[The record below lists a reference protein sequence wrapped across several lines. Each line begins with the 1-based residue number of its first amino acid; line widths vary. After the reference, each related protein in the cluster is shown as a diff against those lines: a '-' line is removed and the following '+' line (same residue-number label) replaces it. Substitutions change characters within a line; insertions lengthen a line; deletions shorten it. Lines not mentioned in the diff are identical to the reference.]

1 MGESP
6 GRAGRWAFRSGL
18 RPSLQAQRPELNY
31 KDNSFNLFPPLRV
44 YFYECSKTICDTKYD
59 EFHDLIKGN
68 GWERLRQSG
77 SHVIYRKGSRTYPV
91 PYHKGKEL
99 GKGLENKMKKDMGL
113 K

>member
-1 MGESP
+1 MN
-6 GRAGRWAFRSGL
+6 FTTLL
-18 RPSLQAQRPELNY
+18 R
-31 KDNSFNLFPPLRV
+31 
-44 YFYECSKTICDTKYD
+44 
-59 EFHDLIKGN
+59 GN

-77 SHVIYRKGSRTYPV
+77 SHVTYRKGSRTYPV

>member
-1 MGESP
+1 MN
-6 GRAGRWAFRSGL
+6 FTTLL
-18 RPSLQAQRPELNY
+18 R
-31 KDNSFNLFPPLRV
+31 
-44 YFYECSKTICDTKYD
+44 
-59 EFHDLIKGN
+59 GN
-68 GWERLRQSG
+68 GWERPRQSG

>member
-1 MGESP
+1 MGD
-6 GRAGRWAFRSGL
+6 
-18 RPSLQAQRPELNY
+18 LQAQRPELNY
-31 KDNSFNLFPPLRV
+31 KDNSFNLFLPLRV
-44 YFYECSKTICDTKYD
+44 YFYECS
-59 EFHDLIKGN
+59 KGN

-99 GKGLENKMKKDMGL
+99 GNGLENKMKKDMGL